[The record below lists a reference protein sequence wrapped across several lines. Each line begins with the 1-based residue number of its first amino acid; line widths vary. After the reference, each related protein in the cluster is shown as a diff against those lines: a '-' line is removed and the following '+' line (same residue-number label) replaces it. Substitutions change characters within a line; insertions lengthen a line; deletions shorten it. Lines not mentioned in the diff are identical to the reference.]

1 MPKPIKLF
9 YYWLRQIVLV
19 LGAIISA
26 PFIYFFIS
34 RRKLFRPK
42 DKPLKILVIPHLT
55 RIGDLVCATPVFHTI
70 KERYPDAYLAVLV
83 AGRIEPILKNNPKV
97 DEIIIYRH
105 FDLWGTIKKIRV
117 EKFDW
122 SFSLS
127 GTAVS
132 SAIAFWGLIPNRAKI
147 TRRPRPFSEILTDRF
162 ANFKLR
168 YTHHE
173 YLPRYYLKLL
183 EFIGIENPREVKEV
197 FTSEAGEKKA
207 LEFLNKNG
215 VGARDSFV
223 GISVTAGNK
232 IKEWGDEK
240 FKELAE
246 KIREKYGCKI
256 IFIASKRDEER
267 VGKILFRGAISATDF
282 SLEELPSLI
291 KRLKLFIAVDTG
303 PIYIAHALRVPLID
317 IIGPVDPLEQP
328 PNDERSVQA
337 LPAGDIKPSSFVMKK
352 PGRPEEHRKATA
364 SIKVEDVLK
373 SVERLEKFLK

>member
-1 MPKPIKLF
+1 M
-9 YYWLRQIVLV
+9 LV